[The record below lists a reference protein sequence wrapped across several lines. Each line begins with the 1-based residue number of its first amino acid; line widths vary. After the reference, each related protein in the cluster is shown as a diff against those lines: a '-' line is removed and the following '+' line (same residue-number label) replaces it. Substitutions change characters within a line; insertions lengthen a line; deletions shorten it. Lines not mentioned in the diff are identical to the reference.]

1 MDGTRRRGGA
11 WHRGV
16 SAGYR
21 GVASAGETGKAADT
35 PPIHDTLD
43 RSLDQSNAVEV
54 ALAKTLGEAAAA
66 GRYDVVLQ
74 LARRLEARP
83 VRDASRTRAEDDL
96 AVAVRLAAEAGEWA
110 VVATLSRQLDS
121 LRREREGGGLK
132 VINGGSGA
140 SGLAE
145 R

>member
-1 MDGTRRRGGA
+1 M
-11 WHRGV
+11 
-16 SAGYR
+16 
-21 GVASAGETGKAADT
+21 
-35 PPIHDTLD
+35 LD
-43 RSLDQSNAVEV
+43 RCLDQSSAVEL
-54 ALAKTLGEAAAA
+54 ALAKALAQAAAS

-132 VINGGSGA
+132 VIKGGSGA
-140 SGLAE
+140 AGSGE